1 MASTETTSSSKKL
14 RVLLIPFFASSHIGP
29 FTELAVSLA
38 TARPQAVEATVAVT
52 PANASIVRSLLQRH
66 ENGGTPV
73 KVATYPFPAVDGL
86 PTGVENLGAA
96 AQADAWRIDVA
107 AVRDTLMRP
116 VQETLIRAQSPD
128 AVVTDVHFMWNAGV
142 CDELGVPCVTF
153 NVVGAFSTLAM
164 RHLTLALVSNSNIEP
179 EAEAVS
185 VPRFPAPEIR
195 VPTVELPEYLRS
207 QERVDY
213 STYNRLYEVQGDCF
227 GLAVN
232 TSPDLEEHYCHM
244 YVGNGYAKRAY
255 MLGPLSLRL
264 PSSPEAGDSK
274 PSRFHLRYTDWL
286 DSKPSRSV
294 VYVCFGSLAHVSD
307 AQLDRWSPPERWHE
321 RVGGRG
327 MVVTA
332 WAPQKAILGHRA
344 VGVFVTHCGWNSVLE
359 TVAAGVPVLTW
370 PIVFEQFI
378 TERLLTEVLRIGE
391 RLWPAGAGVRSTRYE
406 ENEVIPAQDVAR
418 ALTTFMQPGGPG
430 DAARSRVMDLAAK
443 VHAVVEDGGSS
454 DRDLHRLVDDLMEVQ
469 NPFFCCFII
478 EWSVGVTYYI
488 ISPVCPSLYIFVS
501 CLLFIFFFLGCSPVA
516 RT

>member
-38 TARPQAVEATVAVT
+38 TARPHAVEATVAVT

-73 KVATYPFPAVDGL
+73 K
-86 PTGVENLGAA
+86 
-96 AQADAWRIDVA
+96 
-107 AVRDTLMRP
+107 
-116 VQETLIRAQSPD
+116 ETLIRAQSPD

-164 RHLTLALVSNSNIEP
+164 RHLTLALVSNSNTNIEP
-179 EAEAVS
+179 EPEAVS

-232 TSPDLEEHYCHM
+232 TSPALEEHYR
-244 YVGNGYAKRAY
+244 GI
-255 MLGPLSLRL
+255 
-264 PSSPEAGDSK
+264 
-274 PSRFHLRYTDWL
+274 
-286 DSKPSRSV
+286 
-294 VYVCFGSLAHVSD
+294 LAHVSD
-307 AQLDRWSPPERWHE
+307 AQLDELALGLEASGVTFLWVVRTDRWSPPERWHE

-327 MVVTA
+327 MVATA
-332 WAPQKAILGHRA
+332 WAPQRAILRHRA
-344 VGVFVTHCGWNSVLE
+344 VGAFVTHCGWNSVLE

-378 TERLLTEVLRIGE
+378 TERLLTEVLGIGE

-406 ENEVIPAQDVAR
+406 EKEVVPAEDVAR
-418 ALTTFMQPGGPG
+418 ALKTFMRPGGLG

-443 VHAVVEDGGSS
+443 VHAAVAEGGSS
-454 DRDLHRLVDDLMEVQ
+454 DRDLHRLIDDLMEAAAA
-469 NPFFCCFII
+469 
-478 EWSVGVTYYI
+478 G
-488 ISPVCPSLYIFVS
+488 
-501 CLLFIFFFLGCSPVA
+501 
-516 RT
+516 RTTI

>member
-1 MASTETTSSSKKL
+1 MASTETTSSNKKL

-38 TARPQAVEATVAVT
+38 TARPHAVEATVAVT

-66 ENGGTPV
+66 ENGGTPAQ
-73 KVATYPFPAVDGL
+73 VATYPFPAVDGL
-86 PTGVENLGAA
+86 PRGVENLGAA

-107 AVRDTLMRP
+107 AVSDTLMRP
-116 VQETLIRAQSPD
+116 VQETLIWAQSPD
-128 AVVTDVHFMWNAGV
+128 ALVTDVHFMWNADV
-142 CDELGVPCVTF
+142 CDELGVPCVTY

-164 RHLTLALVSNSNIEP
+164 RHLTLALVSNSNTNIEP
-179 EAEAVS
+179 EPEAVS

-227 GLAVN
+227 GVAVN
-232 TSPDLEEHYCHM
+232 TSLDLEEHYCEM
-244 YVGNGYAKRAY
+244 YAGNGYAKRAY

-264 PSSPEAGDSK
+264 PSSPEAGDS
-274 PSRFHLRYTDWL
+274 RYTDWL

-307 AQLDRWSPPERWHE
+307 AQLDELALGLEASGMAFLWVVRADKWSPPERWHE

-327 MVVTA
+327 MVATA
-332 WAPQKAILGHRA
+332 WAPQRAILAHRA
-344 VGVFVTHCGWNSVLE
+344 VGAFVTHCGWNSVLE

-378 TERLLTEVLRIGE
+378 TERLLTEVLGIGE
-391 RLWPAGAGVRSTRYE
+391 RLWPDGAGVRSTRYE
-406 ENEVIPAQDVAR
+406 ENEVIPAHDVAR
-418 ALTTFMQPGGPG
+418 ALKTFMQPGGPG
-430 DAARSRVMDLAAK
+430 DAARSRVMGLAAK
-443 VHAVVEDGGSS
+443 VHAAVAEGGSS
-454 DRDLHRLVDDLMEVQ
+454 DRDLHRLIDDLMEAA
-469 NPFFCCFII
+469 
-478 EWSVGVTYYI
+478 GAGKT
-488 ISPVCPSLYIFVS
+488 
-501 CLLFIFFFLGCSPVA
+501 
-516 RT
+516 TM

>member
-1 MASTETTSSSKKL
+1 MASTETTGSSKKL

-38 TARPQAVEATVAVT
+38 TARPQAVEATIAVT
-52 PANASIVRSLLQRH
+52 PANVSFVRSLLQRY
-66 ENGGTPV
+66 ENGSGIPV

-86 PTGVENLGAA
+86 PKGVENLGAA

-107 AVRDTLMRP
+107 ALSDTLMRP

-128 AVVTDVHFMWNAGV
+128 ALVTDVHFMWNAGV

-153 NVVGAFSTLAM
+153 NVIGAFSTIAM
-164 RHLTLALVSNSNIEP
+164 RHLLGRVSNGEP
-179 EAEAVS
+179 EV
-185 VPRFPAPEIR
+185 VTTIPRFPAPEIR
-195 VPTVELPEYLRS
+195 VPAVELPEYLRS
-207 QERVDY
+207 QRKGGQ
-213 STYNRLYEVQGDCF
+213 STFHRLYAVQGDCF

-232 TSPDLEEHYCHM
+232 TSPALEEHYCGM

-255 MLGPLSLRL
+255 MLGPVSLRL
-264 PSSPEAGDSK
+264 PSSPEADDS
-274 PSRFHLRYTDWL
+274 RYTDWL

-307 AQLDRWSPPERWHE
+307 AQLDELALGLEASGMAFLWVVRMDKWSPPERWRE

-332 WAPQKAILGHRA
+332 WAPQRAILGHRA
-344 VGVFVTHCGWNSVLE
+344 VGAFVTHCGWNSVLE

-378 TERLLTEVLRIGE
+378 TERLLTQVLGIGE
-391 RLWPAGAGVRSTRYE
+391 RLWPDGAGVRSTRYE

-430 DAARSRVMDLAAK
+430 DAARRRVMELAAK
-443 VHAVVEDGGSS
+443 VHAAVAEGGSS
-454 DRDLHRLVDDLMEVQ
+454 DRDLHRLIDDLMEAA
-469 NPFFCCFII
+469 
-478 EWSVGVTYYI
+478 GA
-488 ISPVCPSLYIFVS
+488 
-501 CLLFIFFFLGCSPVA
+501 GA
-516 RT
+516 GRTTI